1 MAGDPTT
8 AFFTEK
14 PKPTPEEMIERDPQ
28 ADFFKEVVKNV
39 YALDNPATKSDLT
52 PAQIPAMA
60 RGYAV
65 AELYDIPVLK
75 QYIDNILILSFS
87 KNRKSREEF
96 TRIATA
102 VQTPTMPE
110 EERPTLATRLFGAT
124 HG

>member
-14 PKPTPEEMIERDPQ
+14 PKLAPEEMLERDPQ

-39 YALDNPATKSDLT
+39 YAYDNPATKSDLT